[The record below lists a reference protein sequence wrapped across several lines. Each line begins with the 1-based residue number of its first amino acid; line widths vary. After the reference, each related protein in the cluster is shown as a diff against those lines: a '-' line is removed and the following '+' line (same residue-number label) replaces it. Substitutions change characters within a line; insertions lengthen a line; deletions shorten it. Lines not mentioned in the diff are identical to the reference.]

1 MFTGIKKLAPFVKNQ
16 FPAFYA
22 EEGDNFLQFVKAYYE
37 WMDEQSSTYK
47 SRRLGEYR
55 DIDSTLDQYV
65 THFIQKY
72 MYNIPDDILGN
83 KRLLQKHILELYRSK
98 GSTEGLKLLF
108 RLIYNDD
115 IELYFP
121 ADDILKTS
129 DGIWQQKEF
138 IEVEENKYNEL
149 YKDTYISGTS
159 SGAVAYVSEVEKYYL
174 PSKTVNIMHL
184 TNVTEGTTNLKF
196 KIKEQVKTTAN
207 VNLKFAPFIVGSPSS
222 VTVDGSDE
230 GFAVG
235 DILVLDPD
243 QTDSKGVKIKVDS
256 VIDPTFA
263 RGFIAYKI
271 VDGGYGYTANSVV
284 TVARNSATLG
294 TGASFKVGELSNTVS
309 FEYNTNLIFPEKDL
323 LLNATSW
330 SANLNSGNTAT
341 IINDILDYQYVTI
354 GKIETIIKKTSGD
367 RKYNGTVSVSVVENK
382 VKGYGYGYS
391 EYDQPWGNNAI
402 ITGKLATGNG
412 LIETASI
419 YASGL
424 GFNTNAVSVN
434 VYLESNTEK
443 TAAMTII
450 TGALGKEE
458 GAWKNNRGFLNS
470 DKYIQD
476 SDYYQDFSYE
486 IQFTKSLNKYVDML
500 KQVMHPVGNRV
511 FGRSIVYEVK
521 DSNLTAIT
529 ETVSQT

>member
-1 MFTGIKKLAPFVKNQ
+1 MFTEIKEIAPFIKNQ

-55 DIDSTLDQYV
+55 DIDSTLDKYV

-72 MYNIPDDILGN
+72 MYNVPEDILGN

-98 GSTEGLKLLF
+98 GSIEGLKLLF

-129 DGIWQQKEF
+129 DGVWQQKEY

-159 SGAVAYVSEVEKYYL
+159 SGAVAYVSDVEKFYL
-174 PSKTVNIMHL
+174 PDKAVNIMHL
-184 TNVTEGTTNLKF
+184 TNIIEGKNNQKF
-196 KIKEQVKTTAN
+196 SIKEQIKTSN
-207 VNLKFAPFIVGSPSS
+207 VDIKFAPFIVGSPSS
-222 VTVDGSDE
+222 VIVEGSEE
-230 GFAVG
+230 GFAIG
-235 DILVLDPD
+235 DILVLDLD
-243 QTDSKGVKIKVDS
+243 TTDSEGVKLKVDS
-256 VIDPTFA
+256 IIDPEATK
-263 RGFIAYKI
+263 GFLSYKI
-271 VDGGYGYTANSVV
+271 VDGGYGYTVNSVV

-294 TGASFKVGELSNTVS
+294 TGASFVVGSLSNTVS
-309 FEYNTNLIFPEKDL
+309 FQYNTNFIFAERNL
-323 LLNATSW
+323 LLNAVSW
-330 SANLNSGNTAT
+330 NANLNSGNTST
-341 IINDILDYQYVTI
+341 IINDILDYDTITI

-382 VKGYGYGYS
+382 VKGYGYGY
-391 EYDQPWGNNAI
+391 DANNQPWGNNAT
-402 ITGKLATGNG
+402 ITAKLATGNG

-419 YASGL
+419 YTSGL
-424 GFNTNAVSVN
+424 GFNTNAVSLD
-434 VYLESNTEK
+434 VYLESNIEK
-443 TAAMTII
+443 TAAVTIV
-450 TGALGKEE
+450 TGALGREE
-458 GAWKNNRGFLNS
+458 GSWKDNRGFLNS

-486 IQFTKSLNKYVDML
+486 IQFSKSLNKYVDML

-511 FGRSIVYEVK
+511 FGRSIVYEQK
-521 DSNLTAIT
+521 DSNPIAIT